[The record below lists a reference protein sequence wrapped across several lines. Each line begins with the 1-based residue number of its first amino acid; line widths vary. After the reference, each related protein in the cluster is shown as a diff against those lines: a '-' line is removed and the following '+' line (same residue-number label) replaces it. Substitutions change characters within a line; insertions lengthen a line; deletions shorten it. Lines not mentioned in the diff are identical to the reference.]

1 MTKTWDVDER
11 ATGAGLSGVEPVRA
25 GFLTCEHSGRPAD
38 AVFTRHALH
47 QLPVFRKA
55 VALDRIA
62 GMLRPGG
69 VLRLCD
75 LVCDFQPSEAGPVLE
90 RWMDGAAGDPAL
102 GCTGADLAEHV
113 RTGSSTFRRLL
124 EPMITAAGFRIADVR
139 FEGAVYG
146 TYTCV
151 RR

>member
-11 ATGAGLSGVEPVRA
+11 AGAGLCGIEPVRA
-25 GFLTCEHSGRPAD
+25 GFPGCEHSGRPAD
-38 AVFTRHALH
+38 AVFPRHALH
-47 QLPVFRKA
+47 RLPVFRKA

-62 GMLRPGG
+62 GMLRPRG
-69 VLRLCD
+69 VLRLRD
-75 LVCDFQPSEAGPVLE
+75 LVHDFRRSEAGPVPE

-102 GCTGADLAEHV
+102 GCTGADLAEQV